1 MTAEEYN
8 ILIKL
13 KLLGN
18 YTYDEILNLI
28 DKNKLTQ
35 EEKELIRLQELRRE
49 GITLNKQSD
58 INKLGGRV
66 INMEFPNWTIYKIIL
81 PNTTLIDIVI
91 DMNRSY
97 REKFAQ
103 SFDDKVKL
111 FHDSRFVLSGN
122 TDDGIEYILS
132 NKKIKIPYYL
142 LSNISRKFNL
152 HIPKFIIENS
162 EDNNETFEKELNKY
176 IIGDSN
182 YDKRSF

>member
-91 DMNRSY
+91 DMNRLY
-97 REKFAQ
+97 RE
-103 SFDDKVKL
+103 
-111 FHDSRFVLSGN
+111 
-122 TDDGIEYILS
+122 
-132 NKKIKIPYYL
+132 
-142 LSNISRKFNL
+142 NL
-152 HIPKFIIENS
+152 HKVLMIK
-162 EDNNETFEKELNKY
+162 LNYFMIHVLFYLVIQIMVLNIYCLIK
-176 IIGDSN
+176 
-182 YDKRSF
+182 K